1 MRPFPLAPA
10 GSACYP
16 IAVRKYRFTAVVER
30 DEDGL
35 YVGIVPDLKGCHTQ
49 ARTLAELEKRLK
61 EAVKLCLEVEKR
73 PVKQNAFIGVHQIE
87 VAA

>member
-1 MRPFPLAPA
+1 MALRRQDDHETFP
-10 GSACYP
+10 ACARRLRLYP

-49 ARTLAELEKRLK
+49 ARTLAELEKR
-61 EAVKLCLEVEKR
+61 

>member
-1 MRPFPLAPA
+1 M
-10 GSACYP
+10 
-16 IAVRKYRFTAVVER
+16 RKYRFTALVER

-61 EAVKLCLEVEKR
+61 EAVKLCLEIEKR
-73 PVKQNAFIGVHQIE
+73 PFKMIGRGLLRSILREIGVERKEYERLRHG
-87 VAA
+87 